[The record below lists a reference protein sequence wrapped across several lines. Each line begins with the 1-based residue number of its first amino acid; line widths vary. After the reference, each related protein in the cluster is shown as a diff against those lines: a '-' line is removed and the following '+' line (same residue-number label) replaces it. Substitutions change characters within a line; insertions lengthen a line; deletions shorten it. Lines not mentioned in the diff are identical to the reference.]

1 MTVLFIKIGLCRK
14 KKHKVTKQVY
24 RVKKDGRLTKNS
36 DLTLEKEKPIIEE
49 TSVSSIDQIASDVEH
64 ASNDIAERQL
74 SSAGGQEQKKD
85 ARSAPIGLTG
95 LETGPTGPSGI
106 SKKNSRNNKKERPSF
121 KQLLDKYEE
130 KGATQKQK
138 KRLDQAKDTNPSSEH
153 REQSASHVQQG
164 NNAFAPYSFG
174 GPIAPWF

>member
-1 MTVLFIKIGLCRK
+1 MSFPPRYFCSDYITYKESVIKKSPLANNDRFIHKNRSVQK

-74 SSAGGQEQKKD
+74 SSAGGKNRK
-85 ARSAPIGLTG
+85 RVPGL
-95 LETGPTGPSGI
+95 L
-106 SKKNSRNNKKERPSF
+106 RP
-121 KQLLDKYEE
+121 
-130 KGATQKQK
+130 
-138 KRLDQAKDTNPSSEH
+138 
-153 REQSASHVQQG
+153 V
-164 NNAFAPYSFG
+164 
-174 GPIAPWF
+174 